1 MIARSGDITKNN
13 VIQYERNFSSKVIFA
28 VTIILTIGSLAN
40 TVPAGSAAQG
50 SFVAGLTG
58 IKEVPPAHTN
68 ATGSASFL

>member
-1 MIARSGDITKNN
+1 MIKKIMLSK
-13 VIQYERNFSSKVIFA
+13 YERNFSSEVIFA
-28 VTIILTIGSLAN
+28 LTIILTMGSLAN